1 MKIYLD
7 EKLKKYCVPKEMR
20 NNSKAENKV
29 FTPGTRIPLPDEV
42 KVIRLFTAWA
52 SLRDDIAERTDID
65 LGGAF
70 IKETPEGLE
79 LQEIAYYNQSSNY
92 ASHSGDFT
100 SCKAFNPKDGKITAE
115 YIDVDIEKVR
125 GEGFRY
131 IITAEFIYGGKAE
144 IYSDIRAWSGVQL
157 LSNMRTEKKGEIN
170 INDSL
175 FKVKL
180 DGSFRSHTAIAIDV
194 ITKEIVILD
203 QYSEERSGINIHS
216 MANKMNEYKKL
227 YFNATDFNCSVY
239 GLLEMYA
246 EANDF
251 EIVQNPEDANILCSY
266 NDFKD
271 LSANQVNFNVSDNLE
286 NIINLLN

>member
-20 NNSKAENKV
+20 NNSKAEGTV
-29 FTPGTRIPLPDEV
+29 FTPGTRIPLSDEA

-52 SLRDDIAERTDID
+52 SLKDDTPERTDID

-70 IKETPEGLE
+70 IKETSEGLE
-79 LQEIAYYNQSSNY
+79 LTEIAYYNQSEDF

-100 SCKAFNPKDGKITAE
+100 ACKAFNPKDGKITAE
-115 YIDVDIEKVR
+115 YIDVDIEEVKR
-125 GEGFRY
+125 QGFRY
-131 IITAEFIYGGKAE
+131 IITAEFIFGGVAE
-144 IYSDIRAWSGVQL
+144 VYSDIRVWSGVQL

-180 DGSFRSHTAIAIDV
+180 DGDFRSHTAIAIDI
-194 ITKEIVILD
+194 ITNEIVIID
-203 QYSEERSGINIHS
+203 QYSEERSGINIRS

-239 GLLEMYA
+239 ELLEMYT

-251 EIVQNPEDANILCSY
+251 ELVQNSEEANILCSY
-266 NDFKD
+266 NDFSN